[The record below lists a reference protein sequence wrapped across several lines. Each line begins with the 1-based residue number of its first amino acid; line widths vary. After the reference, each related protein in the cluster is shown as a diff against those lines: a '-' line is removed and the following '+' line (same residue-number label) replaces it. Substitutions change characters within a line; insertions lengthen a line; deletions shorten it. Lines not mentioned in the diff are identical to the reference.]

1 MRVSTFFKSSTIAIV
16 AFTIT
21 FLVALYWIADT
32 YKISRTQN
40 EDYKT
45 LTALVSIEF
54 HQIISEFLQTGEVTL
69 LTSADNSLTK
79 ILTKTQNESIRVVA
93 INITPDVKD
102 LKKLL
107 ATKFRAI
114 GKLSGD
120 PIALLRNSEQSISA
134 LSHQLTKY
142 AQQSSVLSSLQKLA
156 YFQVT
161 ENISTSLILLIDAR
175 EKAMINNDNY
185 SITLALKELQLAGKE
200 LLEFPLLDINEI
212 SDSDDDELD
221 FDDDQPLDLSEEA
234 RDELLSIIKR
244 YQQDFTVTLQAEKSR
259 YAGKK
264 LLKIQVNNL
273 QDIIRD
279 GQLIIAQQQQK
290 TDTKIQMIIFSLVT
304 YLIVFLLVNHYLQ
317 HRIIL
322 KPLQLLR
329 NSFVQL
335 VNTGEVNDIT
345 GINVKTEL
353 GEISESFNKM
363 VANLR
368 NEDKEKAQ
376 QLGLV
381 SKALHTM
388 KNQAHS
394 INKTSNSAN
403 HHVQTVRKIMTT
415 LGQATDI
422 VNELSQK
429 VVENAKSTQ
438 LAMSNSQEQVSQVLL
453 ASEITNTAAQS
464 GKSDIMELRQS
475 VNSVST
481 IIEVIS
487 AIADQTNLLALNAA
501 IEAARAGQHG
511 RGFSVVADEV
521 RQLAGKTQDSLQQ
534 ISARLHQLQNASKSI
549 ENTIT
554 AIEQA
559 SNKQQNI
566 ARLLKENAAQVADQA
581 KVSAHVAQDTLGHI
595 TNQREHY
602 IAFEQAMNNVN
613 KEVSQSRELAKA
625 ISNDVAGQVSDINQ
639 TLKLVS

>member
-273 QDIIRD
+273 KDIIRD

-290 TDTKIQMIIFSLVT
+290 TDTKIQMIIFSLV
-304 YLIVFLLVNHYLQ
+304 
-317 HRIIL
+317 
-322 KPLQLLR
+322 P
-329 NSFVQL
+329 
-335 VNTGEVNDIT
+335 
-345 GINVKTEL
+345 
-353 GEISESFNKM
+353 
-363 VANLR
+363 
-368 NEDKEKAQ
+368 
-376 QLGLV
+376 
-381 SKALHTM
+381 
-388 KNQAHS
+388 
-394 INKTSNSAN
+394 
-403 HHVQTVRKIMTT
+403 
-415 LGQATDI
+415 
-422 VNELSQK
+422 
-429 VVENAKSTQ
+429 
-438 LAMSNSQEQVSQVLL
+438 
-453 ASEITNTAAQS
+453 
-464 GKSDIMELRQS
+464 
-475 VNSVST
+475 
-481 IIEVIS
+481 
-487 AIADQTNLLALNAA
+487 
-501 IEAARAGQHG
+501 
-511 RGFSVVADEV
+511 
-521 RQLAGKTQDSLQQ
+521 
-534 ISARLHQLQNASKSI
+534 
-549 ENTIT
+549 
-554 AIEQA
+554 
-559 SNKQQNI
+559 
-566 ARLLKENAAQVADQA
+566 
-581 KVSAHVAQDTLGHI
+581 
-595 TNQREHY
+595 
-602 IAFEQAMNNVN
+602 
-613 KEVSQSRELAKA
+613 
-625 ISNDVAGQVSDINQ
+625 
-639 TLKLVS
+639 